1 MFIYHTIH
9 NNTVL
14 LVEYTYEDYY
24 VSYHHMEQDGREMIT
39 FVQSRRANNDDIER
53 FQQWLEPQLEQFQVL
68 NPFRDTLRDSVM
80 GRAIRVSMLRW
91 AFWAE
96 RDAAK
101 PLRKS
106 AQKAPK
112 AFKKKLAKSAKGV

>member
-1 MFIYHTIH
+1 MFVYHTIH

-53 FQQWLEPQLEQFQVL
+53 FQQWLEPQFEQFQVL

-80 GRAIRVSMLRW
+80 GRAIRVSMLR
-91 AFWAE
+91 
-96 RDAAK
+96 
-101 PLRKS
+101 
-106 AQKAPK
+106 
-112 AFKKKLAKSAKGV
+112 